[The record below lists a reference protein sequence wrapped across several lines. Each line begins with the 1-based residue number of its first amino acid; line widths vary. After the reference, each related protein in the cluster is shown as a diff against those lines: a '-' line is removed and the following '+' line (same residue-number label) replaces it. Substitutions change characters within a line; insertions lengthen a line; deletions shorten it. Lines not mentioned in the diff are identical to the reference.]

1 LELGDG
7 VAGAAATSLLWSLGA
22 EVVAVTDPSSPH
34 RRGRP
39 RVVREGD
46 AVALLS
52 IVLDRGK
59 HLVAGGSG
67 TNLPRLIEQGLDGAR
82 FDIVIADRVLGPRGV
97 LSSFPDLASYSTFV
111 EHHNPRAWLTISA
124 FGLSGERAED
134 IATEL
139 TVAAAGGMLAAARDQ
154 HTGVPL
160 KLAGQQSLLNAGQA
174 GALAACHALDLT
186 ASDGSAH
193 LDLSATEVTVATGPV
208 LEVGGVLLNTGSL
221 GGAKRY
227 GAPASFYEC
236 RDGLIRISAMEDHQ
250 WRGVVTAMGSPA
262 WAERFSTVE
271 ARIEAAE
278 QVDEHVAA
286 WTREL
291 TKQDAETMLQSHGVP
306 ATAVY
311 SPAEILRSPQLAH
324 RGAFEPLR
332 TGTGRDAQVVGVPFR
347 VVAGGSNGARGD
359 VRSRRS
365 LRGLRVL
372 EASRVL
378 ALPLAGSIL
387 GALGAEVTKV
397 EDLPRLDMYRRRGPY
412 IDGEPGIERSAY
424 FALMNH
430 SKRSAAFDVD
440 ARRDRLD
447 AMISASDVVL
457 ENLGPKR
464 ALSLELAASVAPV
477 SHSYLLAV
485 SSSGFGQDGPHAAY
499 RAYAYNLQASC
510 ALGYLTRTAAGDSA
524 EIDIAWADLIAA
536 YALATIIAAWAVG
549 PAGNAGV
556 GLDFAMADLVI
567 SHFNE
572 FMAAASL
579 DPDLPVDTA
588 NDLSPYAPNGV
599 YPSVDGWVAVSVDGD
614 DQFARFTQALGNDAV
629 DDAAF
634 AGADA
639 RHDERRSLD
648 ARIANATR
656 TRSASELASAL
667 RAVGVPAEKVASPA
681 DLLDSPQLASRG
693 FFTSVEHREWGER
706 RLVGI
711 PWRRFGGPPIALG
724 APPCLQPLDEEG
736 V

>member
-1 LELGDG
+1 
-7 VAGAAATSLLWSLGA
+7 
-22 EVVAVTDPSSPH
+22 
-34 RRGRP
+34 
-39 RVVREGD
+39 
-46 AVALLS
+46 
-52 IVLDRGK
+52 
-59 HLVAGGSG
+59 
-67 TNLPRLIEQGLDGAR
+67 
-82 FDIVIADRVLGPRGV
+82 
-97 LSSFPDLASYSTFV
+97 
-111 EHHNPRAWLTISA
+111 
-124 FGLSGERAED
+124 
-134 IATEL
+134 
-139 TVAAAGGMLAAARDQ
+139 
-154 HTGVPL
+154 
-160 KLAGQQSLLNAGQA
+160 
-174 GALAACHALDLT
+174 
-186 ASDGSAH
+186 
-193 LDLSATEVTVATGPV
+193 
-208 LEVGGVLLNTGSL
+208 
-221 GGAKRY
+221 
-227 GAPASFYEC
+227 
-236 RDGLIRISAMEDHQ
+236 
-250 WRGVVTAMGSPA
+250 
-262 WAERFSTVE
+262 
-271 ARIEAAE
+271 
-278 QVDEHVAA
+278 
-286 WTREL
+286 
-291 TKQDAETMLQSHGVP
+291 MLQSHGVP

-324 RGAFEPLR
+324 RGAFEPLPTSDGESR
-332 TGTGRDAQVVGVPFR
+332 VIGLPFR
-347 VVAGGSNGARGD
+347 VVAGGSTDAGGD
-359 VRSRRS
+359 RPSRRS

-464 ALSLELAASVAPV
+464 ALSLELAASVAPAG
-477 SHSYLLAV
+477 HPQLLAV

-536 YALATIIAAWAVG
+536 YSLATIIAAWAVG
-549 PAGNAGV
+549 PEGNAGV

-599 YPSVDGWVAVSVDGD
+599 YPTVDGWVAVSVEGD
-614 DQFARFTQALGNDAV
+614 EQFARFTQVLGSDAV

-639 RHDERRSLD
+639 RHVERRSLD
-648 ARIANATR
+648 ARIADATR

-693 FFTSVEHREWGER
+693 FFTPVEHGEWGER

-724 APPCLQPLDEEG
+724 APPCLQPLDEER